1 MSMKEHR
8 TGARE
13 RGAVLI
19 ISLMIL
25 ILMTVFGISTMDTNI
40 LEEKMAGNMRDRNLA
55 FQSAESALRV
65 AEGWIAARADVSIS
79 AGGTGPIWGIKGP
92 DDEPDNGIAWWDEQT
107 KAWWDDNGVPNA
119 GADVLSGVAAQP
131 AYIIEKLPEDEG
143 PVIGPLAE
151 DNIYLQVTARGVGG
165 SASTVVVLQSVYKW

>member
-8 TGARE
+8 TGVRE

-19 ISLMIL
+19 LSLMIL
-25 ILMTVFGISTMDTNI
+25 VLMTVFGISTMDTNI

-55 FQSAESALRV
+55 FQAAESALRV

-79 AGGTGPIWGIKGP
+79 AGGTGPIWDIKVP
-92 DDEPDNGIAWWDEQT
+92 DAAPNNGIPWWDEQPE
-107 KAWWDDNGVPNA
+107 AWWDANGVANA
-119 GADVLSGVAAQP
+119 GGDVLTGVAAQP

-143 PVIGPLAE
+143 PVLGPLEE

-165 SASTVVVLQSVYKW
+165 SDTTVVILQSVYKW